1 MVKPLTKSILEKLI
15 REEIE
20 TGKIGVGTTSRSS
33 LAKAEREK
41 SKEIAKG
48 NSLDDVTGRE
58 RSVLRDIEEILTY
71 VAENDDLYRY
81 KAVLEAFF
89 NRIMKKS
96 KELEA
101 KAKQKQD
108 KV

>member
-1 MVKPLTKSILEKLI
+1 MAKHLTKSILEKLI

-20 TGKIGVGTTSRSS
+20 TGKIGVGTMTRSN

-41 SKEIAKG
+41 SKQIAKG
-48 NSLDDVTGRE
+48 DSLNDVTGRE
-58 RSVLRDIEEILTY
+58 RTILKDIEEILTY

-81 KAVLEAFF
+81 KAVLEALLG
-89 NRIMKKS
+89 RIMKKS
-96 KELEA
+96 KEIET
-101 KAKQKQD
+101 KQKQD